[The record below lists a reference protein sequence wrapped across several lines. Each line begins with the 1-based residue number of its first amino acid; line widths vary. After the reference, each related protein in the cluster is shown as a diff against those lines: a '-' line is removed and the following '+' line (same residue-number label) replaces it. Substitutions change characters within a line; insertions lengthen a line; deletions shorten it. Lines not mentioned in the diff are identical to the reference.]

1 MNDTTLLPCVEI
13 DPPGPADATVIW
25 LHGLGADGNDFVPA
39 LPYLGLPAD
48 HTIRFVFPTAPSI
61 RVTLNAGFVMPA
73 WYDIRDEDLANRHD
87 VDGLCASAASV
98 RKLVERERENGI
110 HPKRIVLAGFSQGG
124 AVALHLGL
132 RYEDPLA
139 GIVALST
146 YLVAGETLEDEC
158 SDANSSTPIL
168 QCHGH
173 FDPMVVFER
182 GETTRTSLVAAGYD
196 VEWHAYPMQ
205 HEVCGEELQRI
216 GAWLQE
222 RLSAQ
227 SRV

>member
-1 MNDTTLLPCVEI
+1 MNDTSLLPCVEV
-13 DPPGPADATVIW
+13 DPPAAADATVIW

-48 HTIRFVFPTAPSI
+48 HTVRFVFPTAPSI
-61 RVTLNAGFVMPA
+61 PVTLNAGFVMPA

-87 VDGLCASAASV
+87 ESGLRASAAAV
-98 RKLVERERENGI
+98 EKLVARERANGI
-110 HPKRIVLAGFSQGG
+110 DARRIVLAGFSQGG

-132 RYEDPLA
+132 RHLEPLA

-146 YLVAGETLEDEC
+146 YLVAGETLESER
-158 SDANSSTPIL
+158 SDANLSIPIL

-182 GETTRTSLVAAGYD
+182 GESTCQALRAAGYD

-216 GAWLQE
+216 GAWL
-222 RLSAQ
+222 RAKLSGQ
-227 SRV
+227 SPA